1 VDNNNAVYAVAVAAA
16 VYAVYEFVAGA
27 ESLEARYLQASNGVP
42 LSEPALWSIF
52 IQLSTALRAIHAAGF
67 AARSVDSSKVPPL
80 PSPLSAAAAAAAAS
94 SSSSSRPCVAS
105 GCSPHDGGAGGGVL
119 VVLMGRC
126 WWSRAQAG

>member
-1 VDNNNAVYAVAVAAA
+1 M
-16 VYAVYEFVAGA
+16 YEFVAGA

-80 PSPLSAAAAAAAAS
+80 PSPLSAAAAAAS

-119 VVLMGRC
+119 VLVGRC